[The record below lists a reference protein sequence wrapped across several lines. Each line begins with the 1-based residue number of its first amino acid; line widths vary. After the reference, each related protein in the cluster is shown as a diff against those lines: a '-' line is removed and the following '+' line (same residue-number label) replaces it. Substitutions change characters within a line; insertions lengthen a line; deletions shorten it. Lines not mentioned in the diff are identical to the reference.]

1 MLGQYRWHNKHGSI
15 PSGVPQFFNLA
26 LLLNNGPALAW
37 GAVETLALSGAAL
50 ALSFVCGL
58 AGWLCRA
65 SRRRPLAWL
74 GFGYVELFR
83 NTPTLIYLYLFYFG
97 LPMIGVRLGAFVYAM
112 LAIGI
117 QGGAYVTEIIRGA
130 YAAIG
135 DDQRMAAQALGL
147 RHWQSLALVELP
159 QMFSVAFPALGNQ
172 VISTVLGTALA
183 SVIAV
188 PELTYQLQIIG
199 DSTYQYFSVFS
210 LDAIAYLI
218 LVQIL
223 SQSFQAADRRWFS
236 KWRGGR

>member
-1 MLGQYRWHNKHGSI
+1 MAVSMARQARGFPGPDRRAREGRILG
-15 PSGVPQFFNLA
+15 GVPQFFNLA
-26 LLLNNGPALAW
+26 LLLNNVSALAW
-37 GAVETLALSGAAL
+37 GAVETLTLGGAAL
-50 ALSFVCGL
+50 ALSLVFGL
-58 AGWLCRA
+58 AGWLCKA
-65 SRRRPLAWL
+65 SRRRPLEAWL

-83 NTPTLIYLYLFYFG
+83 NTPTLVYLYLFYFG

-130 YAAIG
+130 YASVGEDHGWRPARLEG
-135 DDQRMAAQALGL
+135 GTGR
-147 RHWQSLALVELP
+147 SLALVELP
-159 QMFSVAFPALGNQ
+159 QMFCVAFPALGNQ
-172 VISTVLGTALA
+172 VISIVLGTALA

-210 LDAIAYLI
+210 MDAIAYLI

-223 SQSFQAADRRWFS
+223 NQEFP
-236 KWRGGR
+236 GC